1 MSEIRSDNRLE
12 QHPKPVQEYERRFTG
27 STWVDWA
34 DTAELEAVY
43 NVAYRPNKY
52 FWINGHYFECLSD
65 GVTYRQIDGGGGG
78 GTVTITA
85 TGDATGI
92 SDTSNTPTLPLTLAT
107 VNSNV
112 GTFGDSTHVGQFT
125 VNAKGL
131 ITAASNVAIVNS
143 ASTIQ
148 WSVLDILNTPPVAPS
163 TGDIYLVGTA
173 GTGAWSGHNNEI
185 ATYNGATWTF
195 QTATV
200 GDILYDANDD
210 LTYQNVTGNT
220 WVNVGKLSI
229 HQGGDSYGAQIR
241 IGSIDNASMV
251 FRTHNVTRV
260 TISNAGAITLN
271 SLTGVGNQ
279 VVGIDANGL
288 LSRVSVGSGTVT
300 SFSAG
305 TLSPLFTTSVAT
317 ATTTPALSFALSNA
331 AAFTVFGRGSGAGAP
346 SYLTALVAEHM
357 NPTYTNGFILSTNGS
372 GVLSWVSPG
381 GTGTVTSVAATAT
394 GTGMAVSGSP
404 VTTTGTL
411 AFAYTGAA
419 QGDIIYFTAANT
431 TGFLN
436 KNTSATRYLSNT
448 GTTNNPAWAQVDLSN
463 GVTGNLPVAN
473 LNSGTSASSTT
484 FWRGDATW
492 AAPFTLTTTGTSG
505 LATFIAGTLN
515 IPDYGSGAFWLLAS
529 GGTLSGVNTITSSRP
544 IGLIFTGTWTQTATD
559 DFHIKISPT
568 ITGSATT
575 SHIIDT
581 VLIQPTVTAGA
592 NSQELYA
599 LTLDGTNL
607 ATGGKLTTQ
616 RFALKIVCNSNTGF
630 NGIHFVNTLA
640 TTGATASI
648 NLDNTSNL
656 TITSTSRTTISGN
669 CTVSGQCQIGNTASA
684 DAAILAT
691 SSAAGATTTTSNYLF
706 AGATTVGYRVIGR
719 DASSQVLAA
728 NTSASLWIIGA
739 SPFNTAATGT
749 HALLAS
755 MVINPFTINV
765 SGGGAATNYATLYV
779 NGAPATAT
787 LAPTGQTYALWV
799 GSGIS
804 KYSGRNQE
812 NKGADVASAGDL
824 VLGADG
830 NVFHITGTTT
840 INAITTAAWTAGSSV
855 ILIFDGAL
863 TFKNNTAGGAGTAK
877 MLLNGG
883 ADLATTANDVVQ
895 LVYDGTSWYQMAPA
909 SVN

>member
-1 MSEIRSDNRLE
+1 MAEIRSDNRAE
-12 QHPKPVQEYERRFTG
+12 FHPKPVQEYERRFTG

-78 GTVTITA
+78 GSVTITA
-85 TGDATGI
+85 TGDATGT

-163 TGDIYLVGTA
+163 VGDIYLVGTA

-229 HQGGDSYGAQIR
+229 HQGGDSYGATIR
-241 IGSIDNASMV
+241 IGSIDNAAMV
-251 FRTHNVTRV
+251 FRTHNITRI

-279 VVGIDANGL
+279 VVGIDAAGV

-300 SFSAG
+300 SVAATAASGMTVGGSPVTTTGTLAFSWTGAVQGDVIFFSAANTVG
-305 TLSPLFTTSVAT
+305 FLNKDTNAT
-317 ATTTPALSFALSNA
+317 RYLSNQGTSNNPSWNQVNLA
-331 AAFTVFGRGSGAGAP
+331 NGVTGNLSVNNLNSGSGA
-346 SYLTALVAEHM
+346 T
-357 NPTYTNGFILSTNGS
+357 S
-372 GVLSWVSPG
+372 GTFWRGDGTWSAA

-505 LATFIAGTLN
+505 VATFIAGTLN

-616 RFALKIVCNSNTGF
+616 RYALKI
-630 NGIHFVNTLA
+630 A
-640 TTGATASI
+640 QQRA
-648 NLDNTSNL
+648 
-656 TITSTSRTTISGN
+656 
-669 CTVSGQCQIGNTASA
+669 
-684 DAAILAT
+684 
-691 SSAAGATTTTSNYLF
+691 
-706 AGATTVGYRVIGR
+706 
-719 DASSQVLAA
+719 
-728 NTSASLWIIGA
+728 
-739 SPFNTAATGT
+739 
-749 HALLAS
+749 
-755 MVINPFTINV
+755 
-765 SGGGAATNYATLYV
+765 
-779 NGAPATAT
+779 
-787 LAPTGQTYALWV
+787 
-799 GSGIS
+799 
-804 KYSGRNQE
+804 
-812 NKGADVASAGDL
+812 
-824 VLGADG
+824 
-830 NVFHITGTTT
+830 
-840 INAITTAAWTAGSSV
+840 
-855 ILIFDGAL
+855 
-863 TFKNNTAGGAGTAK
+863 
-877 MLLNGG
+877 
-883 ADLATTANDVVQ
+883 
-895 LVYDGTSWYQMAPA
+895 
-909 SVN
+909 